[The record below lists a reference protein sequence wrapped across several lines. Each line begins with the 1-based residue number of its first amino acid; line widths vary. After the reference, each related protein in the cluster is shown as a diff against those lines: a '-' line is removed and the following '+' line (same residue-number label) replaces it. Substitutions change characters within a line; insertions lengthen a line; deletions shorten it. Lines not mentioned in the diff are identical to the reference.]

1 MGSTANNVTEPER
14 QQGARAGG
22 RKTLLAAVLVALGA
36 IAGGAGVVVA
46 VPPKTVEQKG
56 PEPVYEVVDVVHPDP
71 ILHEFN
77 PRSKVG
83 KGIARV
89 QLKFVYTLR
98 EDHEQK
104 AFARIEQQ
112 WEQVISNVLV
122 LLKSRS
128 MEELRSETG
137 VAMLEKQ
144 LIDDL
149 DRTLFPGKG
158 DQIIARVTRVMWS
171 KWLLQ

>member
-1 MGSTANNVTEPER
+1 MAEDKTK
-14 QQGARAGG
+14 QGGPAGA
-22 RKTLLAAVLVALGA
+22 RKTLLSVTLVALGA

-46 VPPKTVEQKG
+46 VPPKTVEVQVK
-56 PEPVYEVVDVVHPDP
+56 EPVYEVVDVVHPDP

-77 PRSKVG
+77 PRTKVG

-89 QLKFVYTLR
+89 QLKFVYTVR
-98 EDHEQK
+98 EDREQQ

-128 MEELRSETG
+128 MEELRSEVG
-137 VAMLEKQ
+137 VAMLEKE

-158 DQIIARVTRVMWS
+158 DQKVARVTRVMWS

>member
-1 MGSTANNVTEPER
+1 MLSFALIAV
-14 QQGARAGG
+14 GAM
-22 RKTLLAAVLVALGA
+22 
-36 IAGGAGVVVA
+36 AGGAAVVVA
-46 VPPKTVEQKG
+46 VPKKTVDVQVR
-56 PEPVYEVVDVVHPDP
+56 EPVYELVDVVHPDP

-89 QLKFVYTLR
+89 QLKFVYTVR
-98 EDHEQK
+98 EDREQK

-128 MEELRSETG
+128 MEDLRSDTG
-137 VAMLEKQ
+137 VAMLEKE

-149 DRTLFPGKG
+149 DGTLFPGKG
-158 DQIIARVTRVMWS
+158 DQKIARVTRVMWS

>member
-1 MGSTANNVTEPER
+1 MAEENRKPGDASA
-14 QQGARAGG
+14 GAKRS
-22 RKTLLAAVLVALGA
+22 LLPVILVALGA

-46 VPPKTVEQKG
+46 VPPKTVEVQVR
-56 PEPVYEVVDVVHPDP
+56 EPVYELVDVVHPDP

-89 QLKFVYTLR
+89 QLKFVYTVR
-98 EDHEQK
+98 EDRESK

-128 MEELRSETG
+128 MEELRSEAG
-137 VAMLEKQ
+137 VARLEKE

-158 DQIIARVTRVMWS
+158 DQKVARVTRVMWS

>member
-1 MGSTANNVTEPER
+1 MAEEKR
-14 QQGARAGG
+14 QPTDARAGR
-22 RKTLLAAVLVALGA
+22 RKTLVSLIVLALGA
-36 IAGGAGVVVA
+36 VAGGAAVVVA
-46 VPPKTVEQKG
+46 VPAKTVPVQVR
-56 PEPVYEVVDVVHPDP
+56 EPVYEFVDVVHPDP

-89 QLKFVYTLR
+89 QLKFVYTVR
-98 EDHEQK
+98 EDRESK

-128 MEELRSETG
+128 MEELRSEVG
-137 VAMLEKQ
+137 VAMLEKE

-158 DQIIARVTRVMWS
+158 DQKVARVTRVMWS